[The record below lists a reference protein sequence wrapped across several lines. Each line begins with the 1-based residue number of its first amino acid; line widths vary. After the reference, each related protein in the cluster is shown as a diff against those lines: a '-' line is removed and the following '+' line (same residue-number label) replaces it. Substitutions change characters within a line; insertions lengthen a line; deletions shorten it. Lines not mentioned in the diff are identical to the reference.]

1 MKWWVDFDMG
11 NKEKESPQDKSEDN
25 GQDAYNT
32 IQEWIKTIPDTIA
45 DIKENGT
52 EEDLHN
58 YQIQINMVLDKLED
72 IVKDMKTSN

>member
-1 MKWWVDFDMG
+1 MG
-11 NKEKESPQDKSEDN
+11 NKEKESPQDKSEEK
-25 GQDAYNT
+25 GQEAYNT
-32 IQEWIKTIPDTIA
+32 IQTWIKTIPDTIA

-58 YQIQINMVLDKLED
+58 YQIQINMVLDKLKD

>member
-1 MKWWVDFDMG
+1 MR
-11 NKEKESPQDKSEDN
+11 NKEKESTQDKFEES

-32 IQEWIKTIPDTIA
+32 IQAWIKNIPDTIA
-45 DIKENGT
+45 DIKANGT
-52 EEDLHN
+52 KEDLRN

>member
-1 MKWWVDFDMG
+1 MG
-11 NKEKESPQDKSEDN
+11 NKEKESPQDKSEEN
-25 GQDAYNT
+25 GHEAYNT
-32 IQEWIKTIPDTIA
+32 IQAWIKTIPDTIA

>member
-1 MKWWVDFDMG
+1 MGGWVDFDMG
-11 NKEKESPQDKSEDN
+11 NKEKELPQDKYEEN
-25 GQDAYNT
+25 GQEAYNT
-32 IQEWIKTIPDTIA
+32 IQAWIKTIPDTIA

>member
-1 MKWWVDFDMG
+1 MG
-11 NKEKESPQDKSEDN
+11 NKEKESPQDKSEEN

-32 IQEWIKTIPDTIA
+32 IQVWIKTIPDTIA

>member
-1 MKWWVDFDMG
+1 MG
-11 NKEKESPQDKSEDN
+11 NKKKESPQDKSEEN
-25 GQDAYNT
+25 GQEAYNT
-32 IQEWIKTIPDTIA
+32 IQALIKTIPDTIA

>member
-1 MKWWVDFDMG
+1 MG
-11 NKEKESPQDKSEDN
+11 NKEKESPQDKFEEN
-25 GQDAYNT
+25 GQEAYNT
-32 IQEWIKTIPDTIA
+32 IKTWIKSIPDTIA

-72 IVKDMKTSN
+72 IVKHMKTSN

>member
-1 MKWWVDFDMG
+1 VGGWVDFDMG
-11 NKEKESPQDKSEDN
+11 NKEKESPQDKSEEN
-25 GQDAYNT
+25 GQEAYNT
-32 IQEWIKTIPDTIA
+32 IQAWIKTIPDTIA

>member
-1 MKWWVDFDMG
+1 MGGGVDFDMT
-11 NKEKESPQDKSEDN
+11 NKEKESPQDKSEEN
-25 GQDAYNT
+25 GQEAYNT
-32 IQEWIKTIPDTIA
+32 IQAWIKTIPDTIA

>member
-1 MKWWVDFDMG
+1 MR
-11 NKEKESPQDKSEDN
+11 NKEKESTLDKFEES

-32 IQEWIKTIPDTIA
+32 IQTWIKTIPDTIA
-45 DIKENGT
+45 DIRENGT

>member
-1 MKWWVDFDMG
+1 MGWWVDFDMG
-11 NKEKESPQDKSEDN
+11 NKEKESPQDKSEEN
-25 GQDAYNT
+25 GQEAYNT
-32 IQEWIKTIPDTIA
+32 IQAWIKTIPDTIA

>member
-1 MKWWVDFDMG
+1 MGGWVDFDMG
-11 NKEKESPQDKSEDN
+11 NKEKESPQDKSEEN
-25 GQDAYNT
+25 GQEAYNT
-32 IQEWIKTIPDTIA
+32 IQAWIKTIPDTIA

>member
-1 MKWWVDFDMG
+1 VGGWVYFDMG
-11 NKEKESPQDKSEDN
+11 NKEKESPQDKSEEN
-25 GQDAYNT
+25 GQEAYNT
-32 IQEWIKTIPDTIA
+32 IQAWIKTIPDTIA

>member
-1 MKWWVDFDMG
+1 MG
-11 NKEKESPQDKSEDN
+11 NKEKESPQDKSEEN

-32 IQEWIKTIPDTIA
+32 IQAWIKTIPDTIA

>member
-1 MKWWVDFDMG
+1 VGGWVYFDMG

-25 GQDAYNT
+25 GQEAYNT
-32 IQEWIKTIPDTIA
+32 IQAWIKTIPDTIA
-45 DIKENGT
+45 DIKANGT
-52 EEDLHN
+52 KEDLRN

>member
-1 MKWWVDFDMG
+1 MG
-11 NKEKESPQDKSEDN
+11 NKEKKSPQDKSEEKC
-25 GQDAYNT
+25 QDAYNT
-32 IQEWIKTIPDTIA
+32 IQTWIKTIPDTIA

-58 YQIQINMVLDKLED
+58 YQIQINMVLDKLAD

>member
-1 MKWWVDFDMG
+1 MG
-11 NKEKESPQDKSEDN
+11 NKGKESTQDKSEEN
-25 GQDAYNT
+25 GQEAYNI
-32 IQEWIKTIPDTIA
+32 IQAWIKTIPDTIS
-45 DIKENGT
+45 DIKANGT

>member
-1 MKWWVDFDMG
+1 MG
-11 NKEKESPQDKSEDN
+11 NKEKNSSQDKSKKN
-25 GQDAYNT
+25 GQEAYNT
-32 IQEWIKTIPDTIA
+32 IQAWIKTIPDTIA

>member
-1 MKWWVDFDMG
+1 MG
-11 NKEKESPQDKSEDN
+11 NKERESPQDKSEEN
-25 GQDAYNT
+25 GQEAYNT
-32 IQEWIKTIPDTIA
+32 IKAWIKTIPDTIA
-45 DIKENGT
+45 DIKANGT

>member
-1 MKWWVDFDMG
+1 MHI
-11 NKEKESPQDKSEDN
+11 
-25 GQDAYNT
+25 
-32 IQEWIKTIPDTIA
+32 IQTWIKTIPDTIA
-45 DIKENGT
+45 DIRENGT